1 LDAPLT
7 STTHPLPSAQ
17 VIGDTLGIDQI
28 LMGLTFVAA
37 GTSIPDLLT
46 SVIVTRKGMGDMAI
60 SSSIGSNIF
69 DVLIGLPFPWFMYNV
84 SRGEPFDVGSDGIK
98 ITIGI
103 LLVMLVSIVT
113 TIAING
119 WKLTKCLGYTM
130 FGFYF
135 VFVAEELWRLG

>member
-1 LDAPLT
+1 V
-7 STTHPLPSAQ
+7 Q
-17 VIGDTLGIDQI
+17 VIGDSLGIDQI

-69 DVLIGLPFPWFMYNV
+69 DVLIGLPLPWCLYNL
-84 SRGEPFDVGSDGIK
+84 SRGASFDVGSDGIV

-103 LLVMLVSIVT
+103 LLLMLVSIVT

-119 WKLTKCLGYTM
+119 WKLTKCLGMSM
-130 FGFYF
+130 FVFYF
-135 VFVAEELWRLG
+135 IFVVEEIWRLG